1 MKKKKPYSD
10 DYSPSADD
18 ADVVGVLE
26 EGKEEEKD
34 EDEDEDDIDEDEDED
49 DDEEEE
55 LE

>member
-34 EDEDEDDIDEDEDED
+34 EDEDKEDTDEDEDED